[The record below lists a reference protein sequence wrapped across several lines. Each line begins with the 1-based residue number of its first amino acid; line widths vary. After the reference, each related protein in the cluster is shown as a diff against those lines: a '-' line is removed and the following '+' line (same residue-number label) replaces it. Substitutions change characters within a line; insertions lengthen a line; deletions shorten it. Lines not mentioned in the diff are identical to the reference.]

1 MDDRTKKKIA
11 MFANDIS
18 TDAEKELRH
27 TRGHVRETL
36 EGIIRKAELIRVL
49 TRDEDEQKAEVVRVM
64 RRLLDEEEIES
75 ATQLAEATA
84 DELEMHEVLD
94 DPNHPIWDWA
104 LEAFPDDHQEGD
116 DR

>member
-18 TDAEKELRH
+18 SDADKELRH
-27 TRGHVRETL
+27 TRGQVRETL

-49 TRDEDEQKAEVVRVM
+49 TRDEDEQKADVVSMM
-64 RRLLDEEEIES
+64 RRLFAEEEIET
-75 ATQLAEATA
+75 ATELAEATA

-104 LEAFPDDHQEGD
+104 IEVVEEGPPGD